1 MILTERSLKVLIAH
15 SCPDTRETLKIAVRE
30 LGHELTAPCETAA
43 ELVTRGRSRE
53 ADLIITGVELP
64 DFDGVTALVEISR
77 DAAIPSIIVTR
88 RRSLALVERAL
99 DDHVMAY
106 LMEPVQPHDVKPA
119 VYLVLKR
126 FEQFEELRNEVSV
139 LKQTLEDRQLIERAK
154 GVLMGH
160 GDVSEEEAHKRLRR
174 MATDCRIR
182 MIEAARRILEPDE
195 PPASLS

>member
-1 MILTERSLKVLIAH
+1 MILAERPLKVLIAH
-15 SCPDTRETLKIAVRE
+15 SSPETRETLETAVHE

-43 ELVTRGRSRE
+43 ELVARGRNRE

-77 DAAIPSIIVTR
+77 EAAIPSIIVTR

-99 DDHVMAY
+99 EDHVMAY
-106 LMEPVQPHDVKPA
+106 LMEPVQTHDVKPA

-126 FEQFEELRNEVSV
+126 FEQFQELRHEVSV
-139 LKQTLEDRQLIERAK
+139 LKQTLEDRQLLERAK
-154 GVLMGH
+154 GILMRRGN
-160 GDVSEEEAHKRLRR
+160 VSEDEAHRRLRR

-182 MIEAARRILEPDE
+182 MTEAARRILAAEE
-195 PPASLS
+195 SSE